1 MINGSTHDCE
11 GGVVMDTFAWRLPWC
26 GARCSNALP
35 ANIVR
40 GEGQSG
46 MSACRVRTSHDCQR

>member
-11 GGVVMDTFAWRLPWC
+11 GAVMDAFAWRLPWC
-26 GARCSNALP
+26 GARCSNAPP

-40 GEGQSG
+40 SEGQSG
-46 MSACRVRTSHDCQR
+46 GERVPS